1 MTTQGLGKGSQGLG
15 AGAGGTGNLEARCGD
30 SWMWMGPSF
39 RWGWEGHSKGSA
51 ECGRPSL
58 RPGRWG
64 GPGSLSGRA
73 RSLQAME
80 GKPQEPGWGVLGECD
95 CTGGADRREKCPQGR
110 RPQRGG
116 PQDGLHLVASPFL
129 QGGCWNWR
137 GLEVAGGVGL
147 GTQGCEPEGG
157 GAESGEAF
165 RSRFFPGSPV
175 VGCFP

>member
-30 SWMWMGPSF
+30 SWMWTGPSF
-39 RWGWEGHSKGSA
+39 RWGWEGHSKESA

-80 GKPQEPGWGVLGECD
+80 GKPQEPGWGVLGDVTAREEL
-95 CTGGADRREKCPQGR
+95 TGGRSVP
-110 RPQRGG
+110 RGG
-116 PQDGLHLVASPFL
+116 DH
-129 QGGCWNWR
+129 R
-137 GLEVAGGVGL
+137 GEV
-147 GTQGCEPEGG
+147 PRR
-157 GAESGEAF
+157 GAI
-165 RSRFFPGSPV
+165 
-175 VGCFP
+175 